1 MPIEGFDFKQF
12 ATDLATQAK
21 DLVPQDFETFQKE
34 YIVKTLENFSL
45 MAGEAISNDAEA
57 GFNAEQAIFLTQII
71 AEWSFH
77 KSVDVIRSGIQPEYW
92 DIVLQKIAFTI
103 FEIGKNTIKQNL
115 PQEKILELV
124 ENQVLKAYEE
134 ALEELQQRGI
144 IDAELKEKA
153 EKQNNLNQLMQQV
166 EAEQAAQREAEA
178 QQQAEVSQPQNI
190 PQQPMPQEASPI
202 QDAGDKKL
210 FKLAS
215 LALLLRTMSQDK
227 VSSILNKFNPQ
238 DAQLVI
244 QYMRMPDLSQ
254 RVDTNTAIQC
264 LKEIKTNL
272 PSRNATTPNQ
282 LIFRIKKALQ
292 GVPREKLEALIKH
305 ERINVKKFVT
315 TALQDELYELP
326 PKVSNVIAQHIENSV

>member
-1 MPIEGFDFKQF
+1 MPIEGFDYKQF
-12 ATDLATQAK
+12 AEDLATQAK
-21 DLVPQDFETFQKE
+21 ELVPQDFEPFQKE
-34 YIVKTLENFSL
+34 YVVKTLGNFSA

-92 DIVLQKIAFTI
+92 DVVLQKIAFTI

-115 PQEKILELV
+115 PQDKILELV

-134 ALEELQQRGI
+134 ALSELEQRGI
-144 IDAELKEKA
+144 IDEAQKEKA
-153 EKQNNLNQLMQQV
+153 EKQNNLNQLIEQV
-166 EAEQAAQREAEA
+166 EAEQAAQKEAEA
-178 QQQAEVSQPQNI
+178 QQQAQAAPQQAPATQPQ
-190 PQQPMPQEASPI
+190 
-202 QDAGDKKL
+202 GDKKM

-244 QYMRMPDLSQ
+244 QYMQMPDLNQ
-254 RVDTNTAIQC
+254 RVDANTAIQF
-264 LKEIKTNL
+264 LKEIKTSL
-272 PSRNATTPNQ
+272 PSKNATTPNQ
-282 LIFRIKKALQ
+282 LIYRIRNSLKN
-292 GVPREKLEALIKH
+292 VDREHLELFLRP
-305 ERINVKKFVT
+305 ERINVKRFVT
-315 TALQDELYELP
+315 TALEGELYELP
-326 PKVSNVIAQHIENSV
+326 PKVANVIAQHIESSV

>member
-1 MPIEGFDFKQF
+1 MPIEGFDYKQF
-12 ATDLATQAK
+12 SADLAAQAK
-21 DLVPQDFETFQKE
+21 ELVPQDFEPFQKD
-34 YIVKTLENFSL
+34 YVVKTLANFSL

-103 FEIGKNTIKQNL
+103 FEIGKNTIKQNM
-115 PQEKILELV
+115 PQDKILELI
-124 ENQVLKAYEE
+124 ESQVLKAYQE
-134 ALEELQQRGI
+134 ALDELQQRGI
-144 IDAELKEKA
+144 IDEELKENA
-153 EKQNNLNQLMQQV
+153 AKQNNLNQLVEQV

-178 QQQAEVSQPQNI
+178 QAAAQQQEVQQNVST
-190 PQQPMPQEASPI
+190 QQPVQS
-202 QDAGDKKL
+202 QQYAGDDRKL

-227 VSSILNKFNPQ
+227 ISSILNKFNPQ

-244 QYMRMPDLSQ
+244 QYMQMPDLNQ
-254 RVDTNTAIQC
+254 KVDANTAIQC
-264 LKEIKTNL
+264 LKEIKTSL
-272 PSRNATTPNQ
+272 PSKHATTPNQ
-282 LIFRIKKALQ
+282 LIYRIKNSLQ
-292 GVPREKLEALIKH
+292 NVPRENLELFLKQ
-305 ERINVKKFVT
+305 ERINVKRFVT

-326 PKVSNVIAQHIENSV
+326 PKVANVIAQHIESSV

>member
-1 MPIEGFDFKQF
+1 MPIEGFDYKQF
-12 ATDLATQAK
+12 SADLAAQAK
-21 DLVPQDFETFQKE
+21 ELVPQEFDQFQRD
-34 YIVKTLENFSL
+34 YVVKTLENFSN

-103 FEIGKNTIKQNL
+103 FEVCKNTIKQNL
-115 PQEKILELV
+115 PQDKILELV
-124 ENQVLKAYEE
+124 EQHVIKSYED

-144 IDAELKEKA
+144 IDEELKAQA
-153 EKQNNLNQLMQQV
+153 EKQNNLNQLMEQV
-166 EAEQAAQREAEA
+166 EAEQAAQRQAEMEAQAAQA
-178 QQQAEVSQPQNI
+178 QQQNI
-190 PQQPMPQEASPI
+190 PAQAGPPAALPPGA
-202 QDAGDKKL
+202 AGDKKI

-215 LALLLRTMSQDK
+215 LALLLRTLSQDK

-244 QYMRMPDLSQ
+244 QYMQMPDLNQ
-254 RVDTNTAIQC
+254 KVDAHTAIQC
-264 LKEIKTNL
+264 LKEIKVNL
-272 PSRNATTPNQ
+272 PSKRSTTPNQ
-282 LIFRIKKALQ
+282 LIFRIKNALENKT
-292 GVPREKLEALIKH
+292 REKIEVILKP
-305 ERINVKKFVT
+305 ERINVKRFVT

-326 PKVSNVIAQHIENSV
+326 PKVANVIAQYIENSV

>member
-1 MPIEGFDFKQF
+1 MPIEGFDYKQF
-12 ATDLATQAK
+12 SSDLATQAK
-21 DLVPQDFETFQKE
+21 ELVPQDFEPFQKD
-34 YIVKTLENFSL
+34 YVVKTLANFSL

-103 FEIGKNTIKQNL
+103 FEIGKNTIKQNM
-115 PQEKILELV
+115 PQDKILELV
-124 ENQVLKAYEE
+124 ESQVLKAYEE
-134 ALEELQQRGI
+134 ALDELQQRGI
-144 IDAELKEKA
+144 IDEELKENA
-153 EKQNNLNQLMQQV
+153 AKQNNLNQLVEQV

-178 QQQAEVSQPQNI
+178 QAAAQQQEVQQNVST
-190 PQQPMPQEASPI
+190 QQPMQS
-202 QDAGDKKL
+202 QQYAGDDRKL

-227 VSSILNKFNPQ
+227 ISSILNKFNPQ

-244 QYMRMPDLSQ
+244 QYMQMPDLNQ
-254 RVDTNTAIQC
+254 KVDANTAIQC
-264 LKEIKTNL
+264 LKEIKTSL
-272 PSRNATTPNQ
+272 PSKHATTPNQ
-282 LIFRIKKALQ
+282 LIYRIKNSLQ
-292 GVPREKLEALIKH
+292 NVPRENLELFLKQ
-305 ERINVKKFVT
+305 ERINVKRFVT

-326 PKVSNVIAQHIENSV
+326 PKVANVIAQHIESSV

>member
-1 MPIEGFDFKQF
+1 MPIEGFDYKQF
-12 ATDLATQAK
+12 SSDLATQAK
-21 DLVPQDFETFQKE
+21 ELVPQDFEPFQKD
-34 YIVKTLENFSL
+34 YVVKTLANFSL

-103 FEIGKNTIKQNL
+103 FEIGKNTIKQNM
-115 PQEKILELV
+115 PQDKILELV
-124 ENQVLKAYEE
+124 ESQVLKAYQE
-134 ALEELQQRGI
+134 ALDELQQRGI
-144 IDAELKEKA
+144 IDEELKENA
-153 EKQNNLNQLMQQV
+153 AKQNNLNQLVEQV

-178 QQQAEVSQPQNI
+178 QAAAQQQEVQQNVST
-190 PQQPMPQEASPI
+190 QQPMQS
-202 QDAGDKKL
+202 QQYAGDDRKL

-227 VSSILNKFNPQ
+227 ISSILNKFNPQ

-244 QYMRMPDLSQ
+244 QYMQMPDLNQ
-254 RVDTNTAIQC
+254 KVDANTAIQC
-264 LKEIKTNL
+264 LKEIKTSL
-272 PSRNATTPNQ
+272 PSKHATTPNQ
-282 LIFRIKKALQ
+282 LIYRIKNSLQ
-292 GVPREKLEALIKH
+292 NVPRENLELFLKQ
-305 ERINVKKFVT
+305 ERINVKRFVT

-326 PKVSNVIAQHIENSV
+326 PKVANVIAQHIESSV